1 MSSVLGPM
9 IDHTLLK
16 PEATAA
22 DIERL
27 CSEAVQHELNAVC
40 VNPYWV
46 GRAAG
51 ILGRSDVTL
60 CSVVGFPFGA
70 TRAETKR
77 AEATTALADGANEI
91 DMVLNLGAV
100 KSGDFATAEA
110 DIRAVRDATTG
121 KILKVIIE
129 ATALSELELTR
140 VVGIVAAKGVDFV
153 KTSTGYHP
161 TGGARISDVELIRK
175 ALDGAPLG
183 IKASGGIRS
192 YDFATALIDAG
203 ATRLGTSSSIALLKE
218 ELAATSMG

>member
-1 MSSVLGPM
+1 MPSVLGPM

-27 CSEAVQHELNAVC
+27 CSEAVHHELNAVC
-40 VNPYWV
+40 VNPYWA
-46 GRAAG
+46 GHAAG
-51 ILGRSDVTL
+51 ILGRSNVTV
-60 CSVVGFPFGA
+60 CTVVGFPFGA

-77 AEATTALADGANEI
+77 AEATTALADGAGEI
-91 DMVLNLGAV
+91 DMVVNLGAV
-100 KSGDFATAEA
+100 KSGDLATAGA

-121 KILKVIIE
+121 AVLKVIVE
-129 ATALSELELTR
+129 ATALSEPELTR
-140 VVGIVAAKGVDFV
+140 VVGIVAAEGADFV

-161 TGGARISDVELIRK
+161 TGGARIADVELIRT

-192 YDFATALIDAG
+192 YEFATALIDAG
-203 ATRLGTSSSIALLKE
+203 ATRLGTSSSIALLTE
-218 ELAATSMG
+218 EFAATSAG